1 MEKICSQCKRL
12 LDVSNF
18 KKDKSCKDG
27 YRNTCKD
34 CIKAKKDIMQTEKTE
49 EKELHN
55 NSFSRNSTAA
65 LQAKNDT
72 LLPSEVAG
80 NNSLK
85 IFSDDDINVLKEMI
99 AAYRQ
104 RETKNIIN
112 IIQIDIPEAEYVT
125 RSSRVNKKIW
135 SDWLLFV
142 RKNKRYKAQEL
153 FSQALKNF
161 MDDFK

>member
-1 MEKICSQCKRL
+1 MQKICSQCKRL

-34 CIKAKKDIMQTEKTE
+34 CIKAKKNVMQTEKTE
-49 EKELHN
+49 ENKQHN

-72 LLPSEVAG
+72 LVPSEVAG
-80 NNSLK
+80 NNSLQ

-99 AAYRQ
+99 AAYRK

-125 RSSRVNKKIW
+125 RSSRVNKKVW
-135 SDWLLFV
+135 SDWLKFV

-153 FSQALKNF
+153 FSQALQNF
-161 MDDFK
+161 MNDFR

>member
-1 MEKICSQCKRL
+1 MEKICSHCKRL

-34 CIKAKKDIMQTEKTE
+34 CIRAKKTALQTEKTE

-55 NSFSRNSTAA
+55 NSFSRNNTAA

-72 LLPSEVAG
+72 LVHSEVAG

-85 IFSDDDINVLKEMI
+85 IFSNDDINVLKEMI
-99 AAYRQ
+99 AAYRK

-112 IIQIDIPEAEYVT
+112 IIQIDIPDAEYVT
-125 RSSRVNKKIW
+125 RSSRVNKKVW
-135 SDWLLFV
+135 SEWLLFV

-161 MDDFK
+161 MQEFE

>member
-1 MEKICSQCKRL
+1 MEKICTQCKRL

-34 CIKAKKDIMQTEKTE
+34 CIRAKKTALQTEKTE
-49 EKELHN
+49 ENKQYN

-80 NNSLK
+80 NNSLQ

-99 AAYRQ
+99 AAYRK

-112 IIQIDIPEAEYVT
+112 IIQIDIPEDEYVT
-125 RSSRVNKKIW
+125 RSSRVNKKVW
-135 SDWLLFV
+135 SDWLQFV
-142 RKNKRYKAQEL
+142 RRNRRYKAQEL
-153 FSQALKNF
+153 FSQALQNF
-161 MDDFK
+161 MKDFR